1 MKKLIKNDAFAIV
14 LDFETSGTDFLNDQ
28 IHSVY
33 ASAVNEDGIELN
45 SFQAQCRSESF
56 RLSNPEALLVN
67 GISNETLFNGDH
79 PLDVHIQLKDFI
91 QKYPEIPIIAFN
103 AAFDFK
109 FGFQGLFQA
118 CDPDPYFWKKGRNV
132 ICAMHLVRSQYMND
146 PDGFII
152 PRMSEGLSFKQ
163 EDIATANGIYFPRHE
178 AKGDV
183 QTLRAIMQKVKLS
196 SPDLIKKAKFF
207 GNRANTESFLH
218 RKKFV
223 VVPTGWKNDFAVRCL
238 VPLAFDTN
246 QKNFLGFDIGMLDP
260 RELPLDEE
268 FPAFSATYVASG
280 IAKRNIDS
288 RFPFVKLPLNQ
299 SIIFEGEDLWRASDP
314 SSDVTNEI
322 LCERAAAARSNGA
335 LLELSQTALQFDQNR
350 FNDTESEQLENRLF
364 EGFTTQAEKNFLYSM
379 FSLPIEV
386 RFDYLVENK
395 EFAHN
400 RYHKLARRYLLDKF
414 PELCPLKELN
424 RFKEWRLNKL
434 TLAPA
439 KHTTFMKAKK
449 QLDRLYRKYPDEKS
463 RLSEIKDYLDIK
475 LDMVSLDYSD
485 L

>member
-1 MKKLIKNDAFAIV
+1 MTICQKDAFAII

-33 ASAVNEDGIELN
+33 ASVVNEDGIELN

-56 RLSNPEALLVN
+56 RLTNPEALLVN

-79 PLDVHIQLKDFI
+79 PLDVHMQLKDFI

-118 CDPDPYFWKKGRNV
+118 CDPDPYFWKKGRKV

-146 PDGFII
+146 PDALII
-152 PRMSEGLSFKQ
+152 PKISGGLSFRQ
-163 EDIATANGIYFPRHE
+163 EDIATANGIYFPRHQ

-223 VVPTGWKNDFAVRCL
+223 VVPTGWKSDFSVRCI
-238 VPLAFDTN
+238 VPLAFDAN

-288 RFPFVKLPLNQ
+288 KFPFVKLPLNQ
-299 SIIFEGEDLWRASDP
+299 SIIFEDEEMWRASEP
-314 SSDVTNEI
+314 SADITYEI

-335 LLELSQTALQFDQNR
+335 LLELTQTAMHFDQNR
-350 FNDTESEQLENRLF
+350 FDDDESEQLESRLF
-364 EGFTTQAEKNFLYSM
+364 EGFTSAVEKNFLYSM
-379 FSLPIEV
+379 FSLPLEV
-386 RFDYLVENK
+386 RFDYLIENK
-395 EFAHN
+395 EFSNN

-424 RFKEWRLNKL
+424 RFKEWRLNRL
-434 TLAPA
+434 TSGPA

-449 QLDRLYRKYPDEKS
+449 QLNNLHKKYPDEQS
-463 RLSEIKDYLDIK
+463 RLEEIKDYLDLK